1 MKPALL
7 AMATLVIAGCDVNMV
22 HTGPD
27 EHETQSIEL
36 DKSEMARVEIKMG
49 VGELTVDGGSS
60 KLLDADFTYNVAS
73 WKPVIRSDSSSF
85 RKQITIEQPR
95 GSHGGSHVNYKW
107 NIHLNDT
114 VPMDVV
120 AHLGAGDARIN
131 LGTVSLRSLEMNM
144 GVGEVRVDLRGKP
157 ARDYTVSVHGGV
169 GQATIYLPRDVG
181 IIANAQGGIGDI
193 NVRGLEKRGGSWIN
207 PAHENAPVTIHL
219 DVKGGVGE
227 IRLIAE

>member
-85 RKQITIEQPR
+85 RKQITIEQPH

-131 LGTVSLRSLEMNM
+131 LGTVNLRSLEMNM

-207 PAHENAPVTIHL
+207 PAHENSPVTIHL